1 MSETSKV
8 LDVTYGT
15 FSCRLEGF
23 DDSVETMKTVVSF
36 FHELAGHDR
45 FMDMMPQAPDLDTL
59 QELTSEQAGVPVSA
73 EADESSQ
80 RVSLR
85 VRRSDTPDAP
95 AQEERPSLR
104 IPRPAASAASLRAF
118 LRDEEEAE
126 EQAAAYDEDDAEDLE
141 DDAAAFEDNEDPVT
155 AKAENAFAE
164 EDDFG
169 DDDVEES
176 LMAEEDETAFAGDA
190 EDADAFDDAEDEID
204 TNDSVAAKLQ
214 RIRAV
219 VSPSAPAA
227 ASSDDD
233 AEDDAPAQ
241 PAPMGKGMNPL
252 AMRLAELARRN
263 NDEDAAEAA
272 EDDTDDM
279 SETAYADDDEDDD
292 YDDVAVEH
300 AEDVVAEYADE
311 AAAEEDEDSDVLMQD
326 DADTADEDDPEE
338 APSAQDDD
346 MSDPL
351 DDADDED
358 DEDDQHLS
366 AVEAAI
372 ARRRENQSKR
382 ADLPGDVDE
391 TMNRMMSQ
399 ADAHLNEPEGRRHRD
414 AFAQL
419 KAAVAATEA
428 ARQLGDAGSQA
439 RDPGEAFRED
449 LDAHEAEEADV
460 VSRDISDEIAA
471 TPSPLRLVP
480 AQRVSEDE
488 DDTESAEAAP
498 ASGATERLRRIA
510 SQRENVGE
518 KTGGFAEFAAQKGA
532 TELGDLLEAAAAYI
546 AFVEGDDD
554 FSRPQVMK
562 KVQMASAD
570 EFSREDGLRS
580 FGRLLRQSKIIKLN
594 NGRFQ
599 VSGNTRFRPDDKAA
613 QG

>member
-23 DDSVETMKTVVSF
+23 EDSVETMKTVVSF
-36 FHELAGHDR
+36 FHELAGHNR
-45 FMDMMPQAPDLDTL
+45 FMDMTPQAPDLDTL
-59 QELTSEQAGVPVSA
+59 EELTSDQAGAPVSA
-73 EADESSQ
+73 EVDDVTQ

-85 VRRSDTPDAP
+85 VRRPEAP
-95 AQEERPSLR
+95 AAEEQDDRPSLR
-104 IPRPAASAASLRAF
+104 LPRPAASAASLRAF
-118 LRDEEEAE
+118 LRDEEEADA
-126 EQAAAYDEDDAEDLE
+126 QAAAHDEDEAEELEDEAAAFDDDEPDFEADDVTAEAEEEFDEDDD
-141 DDAAAFEDNEDPVT
+141 
-155 AKAENAFAE
+155 
-164 EDDFG
+164 
-169 DDDVEES
+169 S
-176 LMAEEDETAFAGDA
+176 LMAEPDTDEIVFADEAEDLDAEEDEL
-190 EDADAFDDAEDEID
+190 D

-219 VSPSAPAA
+219 VTPPAPAA
-227 ASSDDD
+227 ASDDD
-233 AEDDAPAQ
+233 AEEDADDA

-263 NDEDAAEAA
+263 NEEDAAE
-272 EDDTDDM
+272 
-279 SETAYADDDEDDD
+279 S
-292 YDDVAVEH
+292 
-300 AEDVVAEYADE
+300 
-311 AAAEEDEDSDVLMQD
+311 AAEEAED
-326 DADTADEDDPEE
+326 
-338 APSAQDDD
+338 DDD
-346 MSDPL
+346 MSDAAYAEDDGYETEDYDAVAEADAEDEVAEFEEDTTEEDEPEESDALMLGEADVPDEDEGELAAQTDDAEDMADPL
-351 DDADDED
+351 DEED
-358 DEDDQHLS
+358 DESEQHVS
-366 AVEAAI
+366 AIEAAI
-372 ARRRENQSKR
+372 ARRRENSSKR
-382 ADLPGDVDE
+382 ADLPGNVDE

-428 ARQLGDAGSQA
+428 ARQLGDAGAQA

-460 VSRDISDEIAA
+460 VSRDISDEVAA
-471 TPSPLRLVP
+471 SPSPLRLVP

-488 DDTESAEAAP
+488 DAAKSADPAP
-498 ASGATERLRRIA
+498 AGGATERLRRIA
-510 SQRENVGE
+510 SERESVGE

>member
-23 DDSVETMKTVVSF
+23 EDSVETMKTVVSF
-36 FHELAGHDR
+36 FHELAGHNR
-45 FMDMMPQAPDLDTL
+45 FMDMTPQAPDLDTL
-59 QELTSEQAGVPVSA
+59 EELTSEQAGAPVSA
-73 EADESSQ
+73 EVDDVTQ

-85 VRRSDTPDAP
+85 VRRPETPAT
-95 AQEERPSLR
+95 QEQDERPSLR
-104 IPRPAASAASLRAF
+104 LPRPAASAASLRAF
-118 LRDEEEAE
+118 LRDEEKADA
-126 EQAAAYDEDDAEDLE
+126 QAAAHEEDDADDLE
-141 DDAAAFEDNEDPVT
+141 DDAAAF
-155 AKAENAFAE
+155 
-164 EDDFG
+164 G
-169 DDDVEES
+169 DDDVTAEVEDEFADDDESMMAEPDTDEIVFADKAEE
-176 LMAEEDETAFAGDA
+176 LDAEEDEV
-190 EDADAFDDAEDEID
+190 D

-219 VSPSAPAA
+219 VTPPAA
-227 ASSDDD
+227 SDDD
-233 AEDDAPAQ
+233 ADEDDT

-263 NDEDAAEAA
+263 TEEDAAEEA
-272 EDDTDDM
+272 EDDDDT
-279 SETAYADDDEDDD
+279 SEAAYAEEDAYDTEE
-292 YDDVAVEH
+292 YDDVAEAD
-300 AEDVVAEYADE
+300 AEDEVAEFEDDVP
-311 AAAEEDEDSDVLMQD
+311 EEDEPDESDVLILD
-326 DADTADEDDPEE
+326 EAGAADEDEL
-338 APSAQDDD
+338 SAQDDDAED

-351 DDADDED
+351 DEED
-358 DEDDQHLS
+358 DESAQHVS
-366 AVEAAI
+366 AIEAAI
-372 ARRRENQSKR
+372 ARRRENSSKR
-382 ADLPGDVDE
+382 ADLPGNVDE

-428 ARQLGDAGSQA
+428 ARQLGDAGAQT

-488 DDTESAEAAP
+488 DDTETAEAAP